1 MNRPVRPIHF
11 GMLSIVFFFNI
22 TMSVAGFFKELL
34 WLLNQHTDF
43 EAEGTALS
51 QPLVAVKCQG
61 HVETGSA

>member
-22 TMSVAGFFKELL
+22 TMSIAGFFKELL

-43 EAEGTALS
+43 EAELASRIDEMHEDLE
-51 QPLVAVKCQG
+51 QMMR
-61 HVETGSA
+61 EE

>member
-22 TMSVAGFFKELL
+22 TMSVAGFFKELH

-43 EAEGTALS
+43 ETELASRIDEMHEDLE
-51 QPLVAVKCQG
+51 QMMK
-61 HVETGSA
+61 EE

>member
-34 WLLNQHTDF
+34 WLLNQHTNF
-43 EAEGTALS
+43 ELELASRIDEMHEDLE
-51 QPLVAVKCQG
+51 QMMK
-61 HVETGSA
+61 EE

>member
-43 EAEGTALS
+43 ETELAFCIDEMHEDLE
-51 QPLVAVKCQG
+51 QMMK
-61 HVETGSA
+61 EE

>member
-22 TMSVAGFFKELL
+22 TMSIAGFFKELL

-43 EAEGTALS
+43 EAELASLIDEMHEDLE
-51 QPLVAVKCQG
+51 QMMK
-61 HVETGSA
+61 EE